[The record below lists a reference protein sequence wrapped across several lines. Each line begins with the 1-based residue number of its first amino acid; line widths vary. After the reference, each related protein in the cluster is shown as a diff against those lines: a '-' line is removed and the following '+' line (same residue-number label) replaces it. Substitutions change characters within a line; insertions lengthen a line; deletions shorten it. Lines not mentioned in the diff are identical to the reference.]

1 MLYIKYW
8 EIEMTNLQEEMID
21 LQMRVAFQ
29 EDMLNQ
35 LNDIIAKQDTD
46 LLLLRE
52 QVRALAQRLEELS
65 RQPSLASANLP
76 DERPPHY

>member
-8 EIEMTNLQEEMID
+8 EIEMTSLQDDMID

-35 LNDIIAKQDTD
+35 LNDMVAKQDAD

-52 QVRALAQRLEELS
+52 QVRALAQRLEESL
-65 RQPSLASANLP
+65 RQPSQESGNLL